1 MIEASIDH
9 SNGWLLSNEVVDL
22 YSTEEPQKAFHKCVT
37 EHNVISCDAMS
48 CYAESYHVALHAL
61 TLTHSDILTLLATRF
76 LPLNPSNTFIP
87 LIHCR
92 RIAFCLDVHNE
103 AVKCMRYPPDAYKK
117 ELALG
122 DKDRKDEKSIEELI
136 KELEDEYEE

>member
-1 MIEASIDH
+1 
-9 SNGWLLSNEVVDL
+9 
-22 YSTEEPQKAFHKCVT
+22 
-37 EHNVISCDAMS
+37 MS
-48 CYAESYHVALHAL
+48 CRVALNAL
-61 TLTHSDILTLLATRF
+61 TLTHSDILSLLATRF
-76 LPLNPSNTFIP
+76 LPLNPSNIFIP
-87 LIHCR
+87 LFHCR